1 MSFEVPIE
9 LIYVLFVIFAVLS
22 AVFLKGIGGSL
33 FVGHN
38 TAQEPAVS
46 PVKLCRAM
54 GICFAIIAIFL
65 LITSFIW
72 NHRPAW
78 FVYASWVV
86 IGGDIIA
93 AAIIGNLNIV
103 LRK

>member
-1 MSFEVPIE
+1 MSFEVPVE

-22 AVFLKGIGGSL
+22 AVFLKGIGSSL

-54 GICFAIIAIFL
+54 GICFAIIAF
-65 LITSFIW
+65 FC
-72 NHRPAW
+72 
-78 FVYASWVV
+78 
-86 IGGDIIA
+86 
-93 AAIIGNLNIV
+93 
-103 LRK
+103 